1 MNDYSKTLI
10 ECNALLKEIYEA
22 SIRRDFE
29 KARQYTE
36 TLNFLTQE
44 LSMTY
49 GKLIINAKH

>member
-1 MNDYSKTLI
+1 MNDYAEKLI
-10 ECNALLKEIYEA
+10 ECYVLIKQIYEA

>member
-10 ECNALLKEIYEA
+10 ECNTLLKEIYEA